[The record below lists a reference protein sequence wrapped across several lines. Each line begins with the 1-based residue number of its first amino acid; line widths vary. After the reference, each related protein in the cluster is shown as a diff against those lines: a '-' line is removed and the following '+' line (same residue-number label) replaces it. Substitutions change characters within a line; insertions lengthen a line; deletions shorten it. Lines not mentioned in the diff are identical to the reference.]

1 MKKKI
6 ISAAALILILC
17 SFCTTPVHAEAD
29 VREIGTIEDLKEL
42 FEKGG
47 SGILTNDLYVSEE
60 ELRISAYTVVDLEV
74 GSYPLI
80 LDQCHLNI
88 SGTLSVTSRN
98 EIRPGEIH
106 FTQNVERESFFV
118 KGSLILDHVRLYAG
132 IIEGGGT
139 IYSFSGGVRKDS
151 FNGNVIGF
159 NDYAY
164 ELGYPHSFGPEL
176 FAGIFETGKLVRIET
191 TTYKAEE
198 WVDETTGTVVTV
210 WKNDGKDHSYRPIWK
225 SPDSVVSALAGTYL
239 GNGTLWPAF
248 TFLFAGV
255 AAVFAILL
263 WKEKKKNRF
272 KVESTSVNNSCREEA

>member
-1 MKKKI
+1 MKKRI
-6 ISAAALILILC
+6 ISVAALILILC

-29 VREIGTIEDLKEL
+29 VKEIGTIEDLKDL
-42 FEKGG
+42 FGKGG

-80 LDQCHLNI
+80 LDQCHVNI

-118 KGSLILDHVRLYAG
+118 KGSLILDHVRLHAG

-151 FNGNVIGF
+151 FNGNVISF
-159 NDYAY
+159 NDYAC
-164 ELGYPHSFGPEL
+164 EQGYPHSFGPEL
-176 FAGIFETGKLVRIET
+176 FTGIFETGNLVRIET
-191 TTYKAEE
+191 PTYKAEE
-198 WVDETTGTVVTV
+198 WVDETTDTVVVV
-210 WKNDGKDHSYRPIWK
+210 WENDGKDHSYRPIWE
-225 SPDSVVSALAGTYL
+225 SLDPVAPALTGTSL
-239 GNGTLWPAF
+239 GNDTLWPIF

-272 KVESTSVNNSCREEA
+272 KAGEHPCQ

>member
-6 ISAAALILILC
+6 ISVAALILILC
-17 SFCTTPVHAEAD
+17 SFCTTPIHAEAD
-29 VREIGTIEDLKEL
+29 VKEIGTMEDLKDL
-42 FEKGG
+42 FKKGG
-47 SGILTNDLYVSEE
+47 SGVLTNDLYVSEE

-74 GSYPLI
+74 GSCSLI
-80 LDQCHLNI
+80 LDQCYLNI

-98 EIRPGEIH
+98 EMRPGEIY
-106 FTQNVERESFFV
+106 FTRNAERESFFV
-118 KGSLILDHVRLYAG
+118 KGSLILDHVKLCAG

-159 NDYAY
+159 NNYAY

-176 FAGIFETGKLVRIET
+176 FTEIFETGNLVRIET
-191 TTYKAEE
+191 PTYKAEE
-198 WVDETTGTVVTV
+198 WVDETTDTVVAV
-210 WKNDGKDHSYRPIWK
+210 WENDGKDHSYRPIWE
-225 SPDSVVSALAGTYL
+225 SLDPDAPALTGTSL
-239 GNGTLWPAF
+239 GNDTLWPVF

-272 KVESTSVNNSCREEA
+272 KITEKTS